1 MKSTSRT
8 MARGF
13 IIPCLIALAAAAALS
28 ALAIGQRVDI
38 ASGLNKRSGSVTW
51 FSSPDQGISLVSQ
64 RSGNDTWGFF
74 EWPEKEIYGFFSGS
88 RKEGGDIRTSIRTAG
103 PPLLLGLPA
112 RGQAGSPTLRLE
124 GGKAFEGDVRL
135 VDRGMPELEMEVRS
149 GIIDG
154 KARVL
159 SPLGRLFSPLSIEDG
174 ARDQRQSFFHV
185 ESLRG
190 KSPSSRLMLDRLLRR
205 GKNPAD
211 YARDRWADFKESR
224 ASIPEDMGW
233 PSVFV
238 ERQYFISGFSSIY
251 SIATERY
258 VFEGGAHGN
267 TAMLIDM
274 IDLDSGKILSSDD
287 LFVEGWKD
295 PVAGKLR
302 EEALRLLSSEKER
315 RTGAE
320 SLVDYGFFED
330 RIIPS
335 ANIFLCESGVGF
347 HYDRYQLAPYSFGDF
362 TFVLPWKELGGL
374 LKASWLEGKL
384 P

>member
-1 MKSTSRT
+1 M
-8 MARGF
+8 
-13 IIPCLIALAAAAALS
+13 
-28 ALAIGQRVDI
+28 
-38 ASGLNKRSGSVTW
+38 
-51 FSSPDQGISLVSQ
+51 
-64 RSGNDTWGFF
+64 
-74 EWPEKEIYGFFSGS
+74 
-88 RKEGGDIRTSIRTAG
+88 
-103 PPLLLGLPA
+103 PA
-112 RGQAGSPTLRLE
+112 RSSTLRLE
-124 GGKAFEGDVRL
+124 GGKAFPGDVRL
-135 VDRGMPELEMEVRS
+135 VDRGMPEMAMAVEVRS
-149 GIIDG
+149 GMMEG
-154 KARVL
+154 NARVL
-159 SPLGRLFSPLSIEDG
+159 SPLGRLLLPLSIENG

-190 KSPSSRLMLDRLLRR
+190 KSPYSRLILDRLLRR
-205 GKNPAD
+205 GKSPAD
-211 YARDRWADFKESR
+211 YARDRWTDFKESR

-238 ERQYFISGFSSIY
+238 ERQYFISGFSTIY

-274 IDLDSGKILSSDD
+274 IDLDSEKILSSDD
-287 LFVEGWKD
+287 LFVEGWRD

-302 EEALRLLSSEKER
+302 EEALRLLSGAKE
-315 RTGAE
+315 GQE
-320 SLVDYGFFED
+320 GEMSLVDYGFFED
-330 RIIPS
+330 EIIPS

>member
-1 MKSTSRT
+1 MKSATRT
-8 MARGF
+8 KPRRRLVPG
-13 IIPCLIALAAAAALS
+13 LIALAAVAALS

-38 ASGLNKRSGSVTW
+38 ASGLNTRRGSVTW
-51 FSSPDQGISLVSQ
+51 FSSPDRGISLVSQ
-64 RSGNDTWGFF
+64 RSGNDAWGFF
-74 EWPEKEIYGFFSGS
+74 EWPEKEIYGFFGGS
-88 RKEGGDIRTSIRTAG
+88 R
-103 PPLLLGLPA
+103 
-112 RGQAGSPTLRLE
+112 TLRLE
-124 GGKAFEGDVRL
+124 GAEALAGDVRL
-135 VDRGMPELEMEVRS
+135 VERGKPAMEIEVHS
-149 GIIDG
+149 GMMEG

-159 SPLGRLFSPLSIEDG
+159 SPLGRLFLPLSIEDG
-174 ARDQRQSFFHV
+174 ARDQRLSFFHV
-185 ESLRG
+185 ESLRET
-190 KSPSSRLMLDRLLRR
+190 SPSSKPILDRLLRR
-205 GKNPAD
+205 GKSPVD
-211 YARDRWADFKESR
+211 YARERWADFKESR
-224 ASIPEDMGW
+224 ASIPEGMEW

-238 ERQYFISGFSSIY
+238 ERQYFIAGFSSIY

-274 IDLDSGKILSSDD
+274 IDMDSGKILSSDD
-287 LFVEGWKD
+287 LFVEGWRG

-302 EEALRLLSSEKER
+302 EEALRLLSGEKEG
-315 RTGAE
+315 RTGAL
-320 SLVDYGFFED
+320 SLIDFGFFED